1 MQLPLK
7 KYTSTNTNVAGCLTF
22 VDTHYFF
29 ATSLHVICEAKLIFF
44 IGHFKI
50 SGHWFSSVF
59 NKLFICVS
67 SYDLFTASL
76 ASIAVAT

>member
-29 ATSLHVICEAKLIFF
+29 ATSLHVICEAKLIFLLDILKSAV
-44 IGHFKI
+44 IGLVQ
-50 SGHWFSSVF
+50 FSI
-59 NKLFICVS
+59 NCLFVCPRMI
-67 SYDLFTASL
+67 YLQHH
-76 ASIAVAT
+76 